1 MAIAEEV
8 ILERPVSSVF
18 AAGRVFY
25 LANTIV
31 YYSQTLEGSSI
42 ALLSQCYSKNDP
54 TAEHVSDLLAT
65 DGGTIPINGATK
77 GVSIKEV
84 SGGVVVFCRNGVWS
98 IGGPS
103 TGFSATEFSVTQIS
117 SDGCVSA
124 EAIVQVGDITYYWS
138 EDKIHIIQKNEFGT
152 LQVTSLI
159 DESIETLYT
168 SIPLAAKKRSNGF
181 YNKNRSEIEWFY
193 SALTEEAW
201 PSLVNAHDRS
211 IVLNLKTGGFFLH
224 TFNGLTEELSLG
236 GATGDMLVGGIDL
249 SRIRD
254 DSAAFI
260 GASLSQSGLDTTYKI
275 TVGRRDDINFQDFGV
290 NYPTAYVETG
300 YETLAK
306 PSNKKVAPYITT
318 HFAKT
323 EQNWVADGSGGFALD
338 LQSGC
343 QMRAK
348 WDWNDSS
355 TNGRWAPAQQ
365 VYRFRRTNIPSGAGA
380 FDSGETV
387 ISTKNKML
395 GRGNAL
401 SVRFEQEAGKDMQL
415 LGYTVQW
422 SVKGRM

>member
-1 MAIAEEV
+1 MAIANET
-8 ILERPVSSVF
+8 LDDRPISSVF

-25 LANTIV
+25 LVNNII
-31 YYSQTLEGSSI
+31 YYSQVMEGSNISYL
-42 ALLSQCYSKNDP
+42 AKCYSKNDP
-54 TAEHVSDLLAT
+54 TAEQVSDLLAT
-65 DGGTIPINGATK
+65 DGGTITINEAGRGVKLVETK
-77 GVSIKEV
+77 SGVLIL
-84 SGGVVVFCRNGVWS
+84 CDNGVWELS
-98 IGGPS
+98 GPDS
-103 TGFSATEFSVTQIS
+103 GFKATSFSLRKVTKYGCTSAQAVVEV
-117 SDGCVSA
+117 SDAV
-124 EAIVQVGDITYYWS
+124 YYWGLQH
-138 EDKIHIIQKNEFGT
+138 IHRLQTNEFGNMT
-152 LQVTSLI
+152 EVSLTE
-159 DESIETLYT
+159 DTIEAFYRGI
-168 SIPLAAKKRSNGF
+168 SHSAKKFASGF
-181 YNKNRSEIEWFY
+181 FNSATGEIEWFY
-193 SALTEEAW
+193 STATTATGIDL
-201 PSLVNAHDRS
+201 PYSHDRG
-211 IVLNLKTGGFFLH
+211 LNLSVKTGGFFPQQY
-224 TFNGLTEELSLG
+224 NGKIAGSSTAASSVY
-236 GATGDMLVGGIDL
+236 TGVDL
-249 SRIRD
+249 SCLRD
-254 DSAAFI
+254 DAIYYIS
-260 GASLSQSGLDTTYKI
+260 SHQEDTSG
-275 TVGRRDDINFQDFGV
+275 TVSTFKMQTGQKSDATFQDFGV